1 MKHIDEHAFLQIKG
15 GMFSKF
21 TSVHRV
27 AAKNDVSL
35 KTVLQV
41 RGSRNFKE
49 YTQQNKAQHPPV
61 EYSLGENVINL
72 HDIVFNKHDSKY
84 IAPKVAR
91 KALEELKLHFIQE
104 NRNNDKKLH

>member
-21 TSVHRV
+21 SSPHRV

-49 YTQQNKAQHPPV
+49 YTQQNKAQHLPVKNSLRDEILGLHRGLFSEGDGKYFPP
-61 EYSLGENVINL
+61 SSAMRAIGEI
-72 HDIVFNKHDSKY
+72 K
-84 IAPKVAR
+84 AKV
-91 KALEELKLHFIQE
+91 L
-104 NRNNDKKLH
+104 